1 MTHVL
6 AITTILLLELRIF
19 AIWTNGV
26 LQNEAVLNDFNRKDL
41 VEECKDF
48 LTLNDTLVMN
58 GEVSVLEKENVS
70 HANIAI
76 MIKSPQEKE
85 FVEIDYVFLNNCLFR
100 TNFYCTPK
108 KNQPNDFDV
117 VLNTTI
123 NSQLYDQAKIKLKL
137 QLDKRDIYSKDVE
150 LPKLFNLS
158 SVHLTIDGM
167 KLTSTNK
174 TVTLESESFT
184 LCCHSL
190 RYPCNV
196 VVFAEGH
203 VHETRSKC
211 YTHTTAQTMKYRLGY
226 FVCGSEHYSNHFDVL
241 INIVSKSSAAE
252 VSTSSILI
260 IVFSTAAIIVL
271 VAVLICVYRWIR
283 KPKEDKGSN
292 LSPTATRYPKEKDK
306 HVTIQ
311 FESANKTSTKAR
323 KRGYKK

>member
-1 MTHVL
+1 MTQVL

-26 LQNEAVLNDFNRKDL
+26 LQNEAVLNDYDRKDL

-58 GEVSVLEKENVS
+58 GEVSVLESEN
-70 HANIAI
+70 ANIAI
-76 MIKSPQEKE
+76 MRKSLQEKE
-85 FVEIDYVFLNNCLFR
+85 FVEIDYVFLSNCLFR

-108 KNQPNDFDV
+108 KNQPNVYDV

-123 NSQLYDQAKIKLKL
+123 NSQRYDQARIKLKL
-137 QLDKRDIYSKDVE
+137 QLDKRDIYSKDVV

-174 TVTLESESFT
+174 TVTLESDSFT
-184 LCCHSL
+184 LCCPPL

-211 YTHTTAQTMKYRLGY
+211 YTHTTAQTMNYRLGF

-241 INIVSKSSAAE
+241 INIVLQSPAAE
-252 VSTSSILI
+252 GSTFTIVI
-260 IVFSTAAIIVL
+260 IVVSVIALIVL
-271 VAVLICVYRWIR
+271 VPILIYVYRWIR
-283 KPKEDKGSN
+283 KSKKDN
-292 LSPTATRYPKEKDK
+292 DINVSPTAKRYPKDKDNEVK
-306 HVTIQ
+306 IQ
-311 FESANKTSTKAR
+311 LESASMSSTKAS
-323 KRGYKK
+323 KRRGKKQ